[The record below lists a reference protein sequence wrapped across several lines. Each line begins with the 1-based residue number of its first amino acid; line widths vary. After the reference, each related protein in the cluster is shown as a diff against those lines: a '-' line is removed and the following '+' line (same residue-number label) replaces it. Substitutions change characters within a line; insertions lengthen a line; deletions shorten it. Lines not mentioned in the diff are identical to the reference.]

1 MILGIDLG
9 QKTTGVAISE
19 GQLASP
25 FTTVTH
31 KSPSEAVQ
39 KISKIIENLNANTLV
54 LGVVEGK
61 IKPLFDKFAQ
71 KLKSQEPKL
80 KIVFWDETLTTRQA
94 RDTMIKLNI
103 PRHKRAKK
111 EHEIAASII
120 LQSYLD
126 SSSND

>member
-25 FTTVTH
+25 YTTVKH
-31 KSPSEAVQ
+31 ESIAQAAKKVNQICKE
-39 KISKIIENLNANTLV
+39 LNVSTVV

-61 IKPLFDKFAQ
+61 IRSLFENFAN
-71 KLKSQEPKL
+71 KLKTQNSDL
-80 KIVFWDETLTTRQA
+80 KIIFWDETLTSRQA
-94 RDTMIKLNI
+94 RVSMIKLQV
-103 PRHKRAKK
+103 PKKKRGAK
-111 EHEIAASII
+111 EHEVAASII

-126 SSSND
+126 SK